1 MRGMTYRYHPEL
13 QELVD
18 DPAGF
23 PPAEKFVG
31 TLEEMRA
38 FADPL
43 YAEMRD
49 LPLAEGV
56 VARDV
61 EIETA
66 DGYPMRAAG
75 TGRRG
80 RMRARR

>member
-1 MRGMTYRYHPEL
+1 MTYRYHPEL

-56 VARDV
+56 V
-61 EIETA
+61 
-66 DGYPMRAAG
+66 GKP
-75 TGRRG
+75 
-80 RMRARR
+80 

>member
-1 MRGMTYRYHPEL
+1 MTYRYHPEL

-31 TLEEMRA
+31 TFEEMRA

-61 EIETA
+61 TA
-66 DGYPMRAAG
+66 IPCGPAG